1 MSRNHPLAER
11 LCAAAEDQNPS
22 QLPTGLNCPS
32 NIMIAC
38 REPVRQCLRVKGG
51 RSLGDDTLVLGAVGV
66 VEGTVVE
73 MGVVEAAEGEAKQRL
88 LDEAREVPPALP

>member
-1 MSRNHPLAER
+1 
-11 LCAAAEDQNPS
+11 
-22 QLPTGLNCPS
+22 
-32 NIMIAC
+32 MIAC

-88 LDEAREVPPALP
+88 LDEAREVRCPAAVHT

>member
-1 MSRNHPLAER
+1 M
-11 LCAAAEDQNPS
+11 
-22 QLPTGLNCPS
+22 
-32 NIMIAC
+32 
-38 REPVRQCLRVKGG
+38 RQCLRVKGG

-88 LDEAREVPPALP
+88 LDEAREVRCPAVAPSMPVIQCLGCLNLSH

>member
-1 MSRNHPLAER
+1 M
-11 LCAAAEDQNPS
+11 
-22 QLPTGLNCPS
+22 
-32 NIMIAC
+32 
-38 REPVRQCLRVKGG
+38 RQCLRVKGG

-88 LDEAREVPPALP
+88 LDEAREVRTSCPAAVHACTQRFCSSRSQLTRTLFSPLSPFLC

>member
-1 MSRNHPLAER
+1 M
-11 LCAAAEDQNPS
+11 
-22 QLPTGLNCPS
+22 
-32 NIMIAC
+32 
-38 REPVRQCLRVKGG
+38 RQCLRVKGG

-88 LDEAREVPPALP
+88 LDEAREVRCRPCLSLCFPSLPDCHRLFAFSVAGSCH